1 MAGDAFETL
10 LVELAGEVR
19 GRFWGKYR
27 GTVVDVDDP
36 LTIGRVRA
44 SVPSVLADADS
55 PWAMPCVAFAGDG
68 HGLVLLPE
76 VGDGVWIEFEGGDPA
91 LPVWT
96 GCWWSTALPDPGAAK
111 VRALVTTG
119 GLKVV
124 LDDDANELKLVHP
137 GGAEVK
143 LGQSEISI
151 AIGSAKVVLSSAGV
165 SVNDGAFKVS

>member
-1 MAGDAFETL
+1 MAGDAFEQL
-10 LVELAGEVR
+10 VVELAGEVR
-19 GRFWGKYR
+19 NRYWGKYR

-36 LTIGRVRA
+36 QGIGRIRA
-44 SVPSVLADADS
+44 QVPSVLGEADT
-55 PWAMPCVAFAGDG
+55 PWALPCVPFAGDD

-76 VGDGVWIEFEGGDPA
+76 VGDGVWMEFEGGDPA

-96 GCWWSTALPDPGAAK
+96 GCWWARALPDPGAKK
-111 VRALVTTG
+111 VRALVTTA

-124 LDDDANELKLVHP
+124 LDDDAKELRLEHP
-137 GGAEVK
+137 GGAA
-143 LGQSEISI
+143 LTMTQNEISI

>member
-19 GRFWGKYR
+19 GRYWGKYR

-36 LTIGRVRA
+36 QAIGRIRA
-44 SVPSVLADADS
+44 TIPSVLGEADS
-55 PWAMPCVAFAGDG
+55 PWAMPCVPFAGDD

-76 VGDGVWIEFEGGDPA
+76 IGDGVWIEFEGGDPA

-96 GCWWSTALPDPGAAK
+96 GCWWPRALPAPGAKK
-111 VRALVTTG
+111 VRTVVTTG
-119 GLKVV
+119 GLKMV
-124 LDDDANELKLVHP
+124 LDDDASELKLIHP

-143 LGQSEISI
+143 MSQSEISI
-151 AIGSAKVVLSSAGV
+151 SIGSASVVLSSAGV
-165 SVNDGAFKVS
+165 NVNNGAFKVS

>member
-19 GRFWGKYR
+19 NRFWGKHR
-27 GTVVDVDDP
+27 GRVVDVDDP
-36 LTIGRVRA
+36 LGIGRIRA
-44 SVPSVLADADS
+44 QVPSVLGEADS
-55 PWAMPCVAFAGDG
+55 PWAMPCVPFAGDS

-76 VGDGVWIEFEGGDPA
+76 IDDGVWIEFEGGDPA

-96 GCWWSTALPDPGAAK
+96 GCWWPTALPDPGARK

-143 LGQSEISI
+143 MSQSEISI

>member
-19 GRFWGKYR
+19 GRLWGKYR
-27 GTVVDVDDP
+27 GKVVDVDDP
-36 LTIGRVRA
+36 ESIGRIRVQ
-44 SVPSVLADADS
+44 VPSVLGDADS
-55 PWAMPCVAFAGDG
+55 PWAMPCVPFAGEN

-76 VGDGVWIEFEGGDPA
+76 VDDGVWIEFEGGDPA
-91 LPVWT
+91 LPIWT
-96 GCWWSTALPDPGAAK
+96 GGWWPSALPAPGDKK
-111 VRALVTTG
+111 VRALVTTE

-124 LDDDANELKLVHP
+124 LDDDAKELSLIHP
-137 GGAEVK
+137 GGAEIK
-143 LGQSEISI
+143 MTQSEISI